1 MKSHL
6 CRSVVHPLAP
16 AVLCSALALTLALPL
31 QAKSSI
37 TKAEFG
43 KMTDGR
49 AVQIYTLTNAR
60 GMTARITNYGGI
72 LVSLTAPDRWGK
84 KADVV
89 LGYNKLE
96 DYIKATPYFGAI
108 AGRYANRI
116 AKGQFKLDGV
126 TYNLAKNNGPNSLHG
141 GKVGFDKKLWK
152 ATSKMTS
159 RGPALDLY
167 YVSPNTEEGYPG
179 NLSTRVIYTLTNDNA
194 LRIDY
199 SAMTDKKTVLNLTHH
214 SYFNL
219 KGEGNGDIL
228 GHRLMLNANRFTPV
242 DATLIP
248 TGKLQNVKG
257 TPFDF
262 RKYFTIGRRINYKN
276 VQLQRGKGYDHNFVV
291 NGKGFRTAARVYEP
305 TMGRMMTVSTTEPG
319 IQLYTGNFLD
329 GTNIGKRGIAYKFRN
344 GFCLETQ
351 HFPDSPNHPKF
362 PSTTL
367 RPGKVYRQT
376 TIYRFSAR

>member
-1 MKSHL
+1 MKSLFHPVVKSAL
-6 CRSVVHPLAP
+6 CG
-16 AVLCSALALTLALPL
+16 ALALTIVLPA

-37 TKAEFG
+37 SKAEFG
-43 KMTDGR
+43 KMADGR
-49 AVQIYTLTNAR
+49 TADIYTLTNAR

-72 LVSLTAPDRWGK
+72 VVSLTAPDRWGK
-84 KADVV
+84 KGDVV
-89 LGYNKLE
+89 LGYNNLA

-116 AKGQFKLDGV
+116 AQGQFKLDGV
-126 TYNLAKNNGPNSLHG
+126 TYNLAKNNGPNALHG
-141 GKVGFDKKLWK
+141 GKVGFDKRLWK
-152 ATSKMTS
+152 ATPKLSG
-159 RGPALDLY
+159 RGPVLDLY
-167 YVSPNTEEGYPG
+167 YVSQNTEEGYPG
-179 NLSTRVIYTLTNDNA
+179 NLSTRVVYTLTNDNE

-248 TGKLQNVKG
+248 TGKLQSVRG

-262 RKYFTIGRRINYKN
+262 RKFFTIGRRIGANN
-276 VQLQRGKGYDHNFVV
+276 LQLQRGKGYDHNFVL

-305 TMGRMMTVSTTEPG
+305 TTGRMMTVSTTEPG

-362 PSTTL
+362 PTTTL